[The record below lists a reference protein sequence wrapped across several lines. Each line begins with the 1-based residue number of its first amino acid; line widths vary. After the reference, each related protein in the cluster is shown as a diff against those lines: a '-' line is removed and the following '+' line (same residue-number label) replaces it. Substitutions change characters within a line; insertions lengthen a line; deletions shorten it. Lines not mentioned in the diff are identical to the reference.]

1 MLQPHDI
8 EAWRAALAM
17 IQHFGPQALRRALT
31 QIDDLRKVGDV
42 IGAITWAIIADAII
56 EVSRHRRDEEP
67 LN

>member
-17 IQHFGPQALRRALT
+17 IQHFGPQALRRTLT

-56 EVSRHRRDEEP
+56 ELTRHRRDDEP

>member
-8 EAWRAALAM
+8 EAWRGALAM

-56 EVSRHRRDEEP
+56 ELTRHRRDDEP